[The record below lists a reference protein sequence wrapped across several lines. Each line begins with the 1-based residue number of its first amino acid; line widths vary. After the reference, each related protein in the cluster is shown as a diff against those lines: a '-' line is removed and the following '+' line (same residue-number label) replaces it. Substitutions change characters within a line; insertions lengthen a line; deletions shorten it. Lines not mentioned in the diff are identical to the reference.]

1 MSRTSPSKTVSKR
14 KPADL
19 RNNKGPAPAASKA
32 RSAKDKA
39 LRAKTDPVLT
49 QELKDGRVRRE
60 VRSNYPPHLSTGLEL
75 LGLMTRTVSA
85 SLTLPIGMA
94 RCRTPFEAWSEQ
106 NKFLQGGLA
115 TDCQTVTLRMMN
127 AALNALPKQDPQV
140 KNKKRQQAHLQR

>member
-32 RSAKDKA
+32 RSAKDTA
-39 LRAKTDPVLT
+39 LRAKTDAVLT

-94 RCRTPFEAWSEQ
+94 RCRTPSQAWSEQ
-106 NKFLQGGLA
+106 NKFLQGLA
-115 TDCQTVTLRMMN
+115 TDCRTVTLRMMN
-127 AALNALPKQDPQV
+127 AAFNAFPEQDPQA
-140 KNKKRQQAHLQR
+140 KSKKRQQAHLQR